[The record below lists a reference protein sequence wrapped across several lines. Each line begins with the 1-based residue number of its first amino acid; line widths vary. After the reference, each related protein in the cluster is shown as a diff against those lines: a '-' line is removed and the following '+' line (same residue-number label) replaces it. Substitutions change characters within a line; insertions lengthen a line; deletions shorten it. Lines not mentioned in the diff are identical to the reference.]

1 MALELLELEEL
12 LVAAA
17 VVVELEVDS
26 AVLVELAGVITAEV
40 TWRIAGATVAVVVGA
55 GVEVDVEVDVGAAVL
70 ELLELLELLD
80 GQAAATAASS
90 HSNSW
95 FARPLQASSMVID

>member
-26 AVLVELAGVITAEV
+26 AVLVELTGVITAEV

-70 ELLELLELLD
+70 ELLELLD